1 MLCLF
6 VCYTVT
12 EKEIKHGL
20 LDIEDANK
28 HCLWFQRNLRGIDKA
43 EPSRLV
49 SRFTGKD
56 VQYTLTSKNIT
67 CIQLF
72 FMSIHI
78 CIKMRFNF
86 IKVTEWY
93 TFLG

>member
-56 VQYTLTSKNIT
+56 VQYTLTSNNIT

-72 FMSIHI
+72 MYVLKCVS
-78 CIKMRFNF
+78 
-86 IKVTEWY
+86 T
-93 TFLG
+93 L

>member
-1 MLCLF
+1 MFVRNIRCF

-20 LDIEDANK
+20 LDIEDAKK

-56 VQYTLTSKNIT
+56 IQYTLTSKNIT

-72 FMSIHI
+72 LCQFIYVLKCVSI
-78 CIKMRFNF
+78 
-86 IKVTEWY
+86 
-93 TFLG
+93 L